1 MSSSKISPK
10 VIGLTGGIGSGKS
23 TIARE
28 FAALGVPVYHSDDR
42 AKYLMNSDEELKQ
55 QLMALLG
62 PETYREG
69 LLNTGFVAKHIFA
82 DPAAL
87 KSWNK
92 LVHPAVA
99 LDFAQWLSDQDS
111 PYVLKEVAILFETG
125 GETQCDAVVLVT
137 ALKGQRL
144 ARVMARDGTPKP
156 QIDQRMDLQWSDD
169 VKKEKADFV
178 IENNDLAL
186 ALKQV
191 TNVHKALMEAR

>member
-1 MSSSKISPK
+1 
-10 VIGLTGGIGSGKS
+10 
-23 TIARE
+23 
-28 FAALGVPVYHSDDR
+28 
-42 AKYLMNSDEELKQ
+42 
-55 QLMALLG
+55 
-62 PETYREG
+62 
-69 LLNTGFVAKHIFA
+69 
-82 DPAAL
+82 
-87 KSWNK
+87 

-144 ARVMARDGTPKP
+144 ARVMARDGTTKP